1 MIIMRFGINLQP
13 RINVDDTSKIGF
25 EALLIWNH
33 PVLGVLDA
41 AYFITQA
48 EMMGLTIKL
57 DEYVLK
63 TVCQK
68 IIDFNNKGYN
78 NVQIAVNV
86 SNKNTLKR
94 VY

>member
-1 MIIMRFGINLQP
+1 MEKDLNQAYDNNEFGINLQP

-63 TVCQK
+63 TSLPE
-68 IIDFNNKGYN
+68 NN
-78 NVQIAVNV
+78 
-86 SNKNTLKR
+86 R
-94 VY
+94 F